1 MHKVYA
7 VIAEGINKVE
17 IAVLRE
23 EVETA
28 IKEPD
33 HLIVA
38 NFQFD
43 IKVLDLD
50 AIPPMS
56 TELTQQI
63 RDKIVCAIDPTT
75 I

>member
-1 MHKVYA
+1 MHKVY
-7 VIAEGINKVE
+7 VLIAEGMSQMDV
-17 IAVLRE
+17 AGLRE
-23 EVETA
+23 EVLLA

-43 IKVLDLD
+43 IKVIDLD

-63 RDKIVCAIDPTT
+63 RDKIVCAIDPTD